1 MLDEKTELKGGK
13 AGESPLEAASADTD
27 ATAVS
32 CAEAGATSGDADST
46 VVAAGGGADATVIA
60 SPDQDKTV
68 ITSAIS
74 GDATVVTSAGALST
88 APVSAFKPV
97 VNFGVSTRFPY
108 ALARQVT
115 TNHALFEISSFFE
128 GRESARAPVAVAL
141 VLDKSGSMEGRPME
155 QLKIAV
161 KYLVDR
167 LSPADLLT
175 IVTFGQESDVVMPLR
190 RVVNTELIKQH
201 VDAVR
206 PRGTTNLWAGMLDA
220 VTELLSADAPH
231 HVKRVLM
238 LTDGEANEGITDYQ
252 SIVAE
257 VRRRHKSVLT
267 FSTLGMG
274 IEYNDE
280 LMMAIAKNT
289 GGNYYFVEHPDEI
302 PAVFEMELGSM
313 FGVVGS
319 DARLV
324 LKLRKGASV
333 ERIHG
338 LEFAADGRAVEIEIP
353 PLEAG
358 KSQAVLAELKMEQH
372 PAARF
377 KKLDAELSYVPF
389 GQTARVS
396 HNIGVVFEFTADRD
410 LVRSHENESVRH
422 ALAARDISAQLE
434 RAGEL
439 AKKDA
444 ATATMI
450 ISQAETMLL
459 EAGRSEDATIIAN
472 VKSRLESGKTGEAE
486 KMLGGAK
493 FRLDQDKTQIQTS
506 PEKKEGKSK

>member
-1 MLDEKTELKGGK
+1 MHTEKPEMKDHG
-13 AGESPLEAASADTD
+13 AEAAAGSADAESTVVSSGTGAD
-27 ATAVS
+27 A
-32 CAEAGATSGDADST
+32 T
-46 VVAAGGGADATVIA
+46 VVAAGDATVIA

-74 GDATVVTSAGALST
+74 GDATVVTQSGAIATS
-88 APVSAFKPV
+88 PVSAFKPV

-115 TNHALFEISSFFE
+115 TNHVLFEIASFFE
-128 GRESARAPVAVAL
+128 GRESARAPVALAL

-175 IVTFGQESDVVMPLR
+175 IIAFGQDSDVVMPLR
-190 RVVNTELIKQH
+190 RVVNPDLIQEH
-201 VDAVR
+201 VNAIR
-206 PRGTTNLWAGMLDA
+206 PRGTTNLWGGISDA

-231 HVKRVLM
+231 HVKRVLL

-252 SIVAE
+252 SIIAE
-257 VRRRHKSVLT
+257 VRRRHKSGLT

-280 LMMAIAKNT
+280 LMMAIARNT

-302 PAVFEMELGSM
+302 PKVFEKELGSL
-313 FGVVGS
+313 FGVVGGE
-319 DARLV
+319 ARLT
-324 LKLRKGASV
+324 LNLRKGV
-333 ERIHG
+333 EVVRVHG
-338 LEFAADGRAVEIEIP
+338 LEHSSSGREIQIDIP

-358 KSQAVLAELKMEQH
+358 KSQAALVELKMDQH
-372 PAARF
+372 PSARF
-377 KKLDAELSYVPF
+377 KKLEAELSYVPF
-389 GQTARVS
+389 GQTQRVS
-396 HNIGVVFEFTADRD
+396 QKLGVVFEFTPDKD
-410 LVRSHENESVRH
+410 LVRSHENENVRQ
-422 ALAARDISAQLE
+422 ALAARDVAAQLE

-439 AKKDA
+439 AGRDA

-450 ISQAETMLL
+450 ISQAETMLID
-459 EAGRSEDATIIAN
+459 AGRSEDATIIAS
-472 VKSRLESGKTGEAE
+472 VKSKLQSGKTGEAA
-486 KMLGGAK
+486 KMLGDAK
-493 FRLDQDKTQIQTS
+493 FRLDQDKTQIQNS
-506 PEKKEGKSK
+506 PETKEGKSK